1 MSDTIM
7 RILPCEG
14 NGRTDSMKSNKT
26 HVVRIDFMAGCLMSA
41 PVDDFLLSSA
51 PADDF

>member
-14 NGRTDSMKSNKT
+14 NGRTDSMKSNKA

-41 PVDDFLLSSA
+41 PVDDF
-51 PADDF
+51 